1 MEDIRRMEDETQKEL
16 ETVRL
21 PVLWKFSNFPFLK
34 LCPCLVSLRL
44 QLGKVLL
51 KAIS

>member
-21 PVLWKFSNFPFLK
+21 AVAVLFPFSKRYVLSK
-34 LCPCLVSLRL
+34 YRL
-44 QLGKVLL
+44 GVGGSVPGSQF
-51 KAIS
+51 